1 MSNLKRLA
9 VLIAAAAT
17 LAGTALPAAAQQ
29 GMGMGPGA
37 GAGARQGQVQK
48 NIPESRLERMAVR
61 LNLTAEQK
69 EKILPILQEEYNE
82 IKTMRNDTT
91 LTRQQRQQKMQELRD
106 RYHNRVKELLTPAQ
120 QQQADAMRQQARER
134 WERRKQPAPPQQ

>member
-17 LAGTALPAAAQQ
+17 LAATALPAAAQQ

>member
-1 MSNLKRLA
+1 MNNPKRLA

-29 GMGMGPGA
+29 GLGMGPGG

-106 RYHNRVKELLTPAQ
+106 RYHNRIKELLTPAQ

-134 WERRKQPAPPQQ
+134 WERRKQPVPPQQ